1 MRFSNFGANAVL
13 VSAAALTLIN
23 AGLMTTSLAGFA
35 HITEKL
41 GSTLITGPQG
51 ETGETGATGPQGE
64 SGPRGATGLTGPM
77 GPAGAKG
84 ERGAN
89 GVNGSDGSNG
99 LNGVDG
105 QDGADGQ
112 DGSVGA
118 QGPVGEQG
126 PIGEQG
132 IQGIQGPIGLTGP
145 QGPTGVVAATA
156 PLVYDAETQT
166 LSLNLDQVDRLGAL
180 GYLQF
185 DTNVDAAEAPGRIT
199 WNDEDGT
206 ANLQLK
212 DGAVTLQIGQES
224 VQLVRNNTGSTLLNG
239 RAVRVT
245 GSSGG
250 RITVE
255 HADNNSVNGAT
266 GVIGVLTENVPSG
279 ENGYVTTYG
288 LVHELD
294 TSAWSPGAPLYLN
307 GSGQLTNLRPTNGR
321 IVQLGFVVTQ
331 DSSQGVIYVAP
342 IQNFEPIIGGIC
354 QVPGQAGTGVYGW
367 HNLAGSR
374 WIVVCDYP

>member
-1 MRFSNFGANAVL
+1 MRFSNLGANAVL
-13 VSAAALTLIN
+13 VTAGVLTLVN
-23 AGLMTTSLAGFA
+23 AGLMTTSLTGFA
-35 HITEKL
+35 HITEQL
-41 GSTLITGPQG
+41 GSTLVAGPKG
-51 ETGETGATGPQGE
+51 DTGETGAAGPQGE
-64 SGPRGATGLTGPM
+64 PGPRGATGLTGPM
-77 GPAGAKG
+77 GPAGNS
-84 ERGAN
+84 GAQ
-89 GVNGSDGSNG
+89 GAAGANGSDG
-99 LNGVDG
+99 VDGHDGANG
-105 QDGADGQ
+105 QDGAA
-112 DGSVGA
+112 GA
-118 QGPVGEQG
+118 QGPVGDQG

-156 PLVYDAETQT
+156 PLIYDAETQT
-166 LSLNLDQVDRLGAL
+166 LSLNLDQIDRLGAL

-185 DTNVDAAEAPGRIT
+185 DTSVDAPEAPGRIT
-199 WNDEDGT
+199 WNDADGT

-224 VQLVRNNTGSTLLNG
+224 VQLVKNITGSTLLNG

-255 HADNNSVNGAT
+255 HADNNSITGAT
-266 GVIGVLTENVPSG
+266 GVIGVLTEDVLNG
-279 ENGYVTTYG
+279 DNGYVTTYG

-307 GSGQLTNLRPTNGR
+307 GSGQLTNVRPTNGR

>member
-1 MRFSNFGANAVL
+1 
-13 VSAAALTLIN
+13 LI
-23 AGLMTTSLAGFA
+23 
-35 HITEKL
+35 
-41 GSTLITGPQG
+41 
-51 ETGETGATGPQGE
+51 
-64 SGPRGATGLTGPM
+64 
-77 GPAGAKG
+77 
-84 ERGAN
+84 
-89 GVNGSDGSNG
+89 
-99 LNGVDG
+99 
-105 QDGADGQ
+105 
-112 DGSVGA
+112 
-118 QGPVGEQG
+118 
-126 PIGEQG
+126 
-132 IQGIQGPIGLTGP
+132 
-145 QGPTGVVAATA
+145 
-156 PLVYDAETQT
+156 YDAETQT
-166 LSLNLDQVDRLGAL
+166 LSLNLDQIDRLGAL

-185 DTNVDAAEAPGRIT
+185 DTSVDAPEAPGRIT
-199 WNDEDGT
+199 WNDADGT

-224 VQLVRNNTGSTLLNG
+224 VQLVKNITGSTLLNG

-255 HADNNSVNGAT
+255 HADNNSVTGAT
-266 GVIGVLTENVPSG
+266 GVIGVLTEDVLNG
-279 ENGYVTTYG
+279 DNGYVTTYG

-307 GSGQLTNLRPTNGR
+307 GSGQLTNVRPTNGR

>member
-1 MRFSNFGANAVL
+1 LRFSNLGANAVL
-13 VSAAALTLIN
+13 VTAGVLTLVN
-23 AGLMTTSLAGFA
+23 AGLMTTSLTGFA
-35 HITEKL
+35 HITEQL
-41 GSTLITGPQG
+41 GSTLIAGPKG
-51 ETGETGATGPQGE
+51 DTGETGAAGPQGE
-64 SGPRGATGLTGPM
+64 PGPRGATGLTGPM
-77 GPAGAKG
+77 GPAGTS
-84 ERGAN
+84 GAQ
-89 GVNGSDGSNG
+89 GVAGANGSDG
-99 LNGVDG
+99 VDGHDGANG
-105 QDGADGQ
+105 QDGAA
-112 DGSVGA
+112 GA
-118 QGPVGEQG
+118 QGPVGDQG

-156 PLVYDAETQT
+156 PLIYDAETQT
-166 LSLNLDQVDRLGAL
+166 LSLNLDQIDRLGAL

-185 DTNVDAAEAPGRIT
+185 DTSVDAPEAPGRIT
-199 WNDEDGT
+199 WNDADGT
-206 ANLQLK
+206 ANLRLK

-224 VQLVRNNTGSTLLNG
+224 VQLVKNITGSTLLNG

-255 HADNNSVNGAT
+255 HADNNSVTGAT
-266 GVIGVLTENVPSG
+266 GVIGVLTEDVLNG
-279 ENGYVTTYG
+279 DNGYVTTYG

-307 GSGQLTNLRPTNGR
+307 GSGQLTNVRPTNGR

>member
-1 MRFSNFGANAVL
+1 MRFSNLGANAVL
-13 VSAAALTLIN
+13 VTAAALTLVN
-23 AGLMTTSLAGFA
+23 AGLMTTSLTGFA
-35 HITEKL
+35 HITEQL
-41 GSTLITGPQG
+41 GSTLVAGPKG
-51 ETGETGATGPQGE
+51 DTGETGAAGPQGE
-64 SGPRGATGLTGPM
+64 PGPRGATGLTGPM
-77 GPAGAKG
+77 GPAGASG
-84 ERGAN
+84 DQGAAGAN
-89 GVNGSDGSNG
+89 GSD
-99 LNGVDG
+99 GVDG
-105 QDGADGQ
+105 QDGANGQ
-112 DGSVGA
+112 DGAAGA
-118 QGPVGEQG
+118 QGPVGDQG

-145 QGPTGVVAATA
+145 QGPTGVVSATA
-156 PLVYDAETQT
+156 PLIYDAETQT
-166 LSLNLDQVDRLGAL
+166 LSLNLDQIDRLGAL

-185 DTNVDAAEAPGRIT
+185 DTSVDAPEAPGRIT
-199 WNDEDGT
+199 WNDADGT

-224 VQLVRNNTGSTLLNG
+224 VQLVKNITGSTLLNG

-255 HADNNSVNGAT
+255 HADNNSVTGAT
-266 GVIGVLTENVPSG
+266 GVIGVLTEDVLTG

-294 TSAWSPGAPLYLN
+294 TSQWSPGAPLYLN
-307 GSGQLTNLRPTNGR
+307 GTGQLTNVRPTNGR

>member
-1 MRFSNFGANAVL
+1 MRFSNLGANAVL
-13 VSAAALTLIN
+13 VTAGLLTLVN
-23 AGLMTTSLAGFA
+23 AGLMTSSLTGFA
-35 HITEKL
+35 HITEQL
-41 GSTLITGPQG
+41 GSTLVAGPKG
-51 ETGETGATGPQGE
+51 DTGETGAAGPQGE
-64 SGPRGATGLTGPM
+64 PGPRGATGLTGPM
-77 GPAGAKG
+77 GPAGTSGAQG
-84 ERGAN
+84 AAGAN
-89 GVNGSDGSNG
+89 GSD
-99 LNGVDG
+99 GVDG
-105 QDGADGQ
+105 QDGANGQ
-112 DGSVGA
+112 DGAAGA
-118 QGPVGEQG
+118 QGPVGDQG
-126 PIGEQG
+126 PIGDQG

-156 PLVYDAETQT
+156 PLIYDAETQT
-166 LSLNLDQVDRLGAL
+166 LSLNLDQIDRLGAL

-185 DTNVDAAEAPGRIT
+185 DTSVDAPEAPGRIT
-199 WNDEDGT
+199 WNDADGT

-224 VQLVRNNTGSTLLNG
+224 VQLVKNITGSTLLNG

-255 HADNNSVNGAT
+255 HADNNSVTGAT
-266 GVIGVLTENVPSG
+266 GVIGVLTEDVLNG
-279 ENGYVTTYG
+279 DNGYVTTYG

-307 GSGQLTNLRPTNGR
+307 GSGQLTNVRPTNGR

>member
-1 MRFSNFGANAVL
+1 MRFSNLGANAVL
-13 VSAAALTLIN
+13 VTAGVLTLVN
-23 AGLMTTSLAGFA
+23 AGLMTTSLTGFA
-35 HITEKL
+35 HITEQL
-41 GSTLITGPQG
+41 GSTLVAGPKG
-51 ETGETGATGPQGE
+51 DTGETGAAGPQGE
-64 SGPRGATGLTGPM
+64 PGPRGATGLTGPM
-77 GPAGAKG
+77 GPAGNS
-84 ERGAN
+84 GAQ
-89 GVNGSDGSNG
+89 GAAGANGSDG
-99 LNGVDG
+99 VDGHDGANG
-105 QDGADGQ
+105 QDGAA
-112 DGSVGA
+112 GA
-118 QGPVGEQG
+118 QGPVGDQG

-156 PLVYDAETQT
+156 PLIYDAETQT
-166 LSLNLDQVDRLGAL
+166 LSLNLDQIDRLGAL

-185 DTNVDAAEAPGRIT
+185 DTSVDAPEAPGRIT
-199 WNDEDGT
+199 WNDADGT

-224 VQLVRNNTGSTLLNG
+224 VQLVKNITGSTLLNG

-255 HADNNSVNGAT
+255 HADNNSITGAT
-266 GVIGVLTENVPSG
+266 GVIGVLTEDVLNG
-279 ENGYVTTYG
+279 DNGYVTTYG

-307 GSGQLTNLRPTNGR
+307 GSGQLTNVRPTNGR

-342 IQNFEPIIGGIC
+342 IQTIEPIIGGIC

>member
-1 MRFSNFGANAVL
+1 
-13 VSAAALTLIN
+13 
-23 AGLMTTSLAGFA
+23 
-35 HITEKL
+35 
-41 GSTLITGPQG
+41 
-51 ETGETGATGPQGE
+51 
-64 SGPRGATGLTGPM
+64 
-77 GPAGAKG
+77 
-84 ERGAN
+84 
-89 GVNGSDGSNG
+89 
-99 LNGVDG
+99 
-105 QDGADGQ
+105 
-112 DGSVGA
+112 
-118 QGPVGEQG
+118 
-126 PIGEQG
+126 
-132 IQGIQGPIGLTGP
+132 
-145 QGPTGVVAATA
+145 
-156 PLVYDAETQT
+156 
-166 LSLNLDQVDRLGAL
+166 
-180 GYLQF
+180 
-185 DTNVDAAEAPGRIT
+185 
-199 WNDEDGT
+199 
-206 ANLQLK
+206 
-212 DGAVTLQIGQES
+212 VTLQIGQES

-255 HADNNSVNGAT
+255 LADNNSVAGAN

-288 LVHELD
+288 LVHDLD

-331 DSSQGVIYVAP
+331 DSSQGVFYVAP